1 MKTLESLIKLLIVVL
16 TLLLVSCEEK
26 IDLEVIEA
34 GDPVLVVDGIITS
47 DTTAHVVNLS
57 YSGGFFLDDKT
68 PRASGA
74 RVAISDNQ
82 GNRFELYETETGKYS
97 TADTVAGKVGVE
109 YTLHIE
115 LDGQLYQAS
124 SLMPRVPEIDS
135 LSYRWDNYMQSYRI
149 LLYGQE
155 PSGKGDHYMWHLYKN
170 AKKVTQKI
178 NQLMVV
184 EDEFLD
190 GNYIGGFEVDYW
202 DMEFNFQPGDTVCVA
217 MHSISPVAFEFIAG
231 VFQEHNSGQAAM
243 RPPSNIPSNVSNQAL
258 GLFHASA
265 VTSKTIIIE

>member
-1 MKTLESLIKLLIVVL
+1 MKTLESLIKILVVVL

-26 IDLEVIEA
+26 IDLEVVET
-34 GDPVLVVDGIITS
+34 GEPVLVVDGMITS

-57 YSGGFFLDDKT
+57 YSGGFYLDNQT
-68 PRASGA
+68 PRAGGA
-74 RVAISDNQ
+74 SVAISDNL
-82 GNRFELYETETGKYS
+82 GNRFELYEAEPGKYI

-124 SLMPRVPEIDS
+124 SVMPRVTEIDS
-135 LSYRWDNYMQSYRI
+135 LSYRWDNFMQSYRI

-155 PSGKGDHYMWHLYKN
+155 PAGKGDNYMWHLYKN
-170 AKKVTQKI
+170 SNKVTRKI
-178 NQLMVV
+178 TQLMVV

-190 GNYIGGFEVDYW
+190 GNYIEGFEVDYW
-202 DMEFNFQPGDTVCVA
+202 EMEFDFQPGDTIRVA
-217 MHSISPVAFEFIAG
+217 MHSISNEAFAFIAG
-231 VFQEHNSGQAAM
+231 VFQEHNNGQAAM
-243 RPPSNIPSNVSNQAL
+243 RPPSNIPSNISNQAL

-265 VTSKTIIIE
+265 VTSKTVIIE